1 MIDLEK
7 SNNHRRNMK
16 RLKEEIRTIID
27 IQYDLIL
34 NARVQNK
41 DFSDITTEEL
51 AKSAISKN
59 VEYVDSVQL
68 NISDIINRLTQ
79 NDIRKLCLV
88 LEPLAKFDTAI
99 NIEPANT
106 LTKYK
111 HPFFKKMH
119 GQSLVEFERSYL
131 SLLVECFITEYAAQ
145 FLYQIDN
152 LDAESPS
159 SISYWSKKLKT
170 FGTEII
176 GTELEDLEKLVLV
189 YSYENDE
196 ISYAH
201 TLNRLTRS
209 TIKQRKEQALRDL
222 IKGADAQQ
230 IKVEKNTA
238 ELSDAEFEKLRAR
251 IRKRFEEISIIVQKK
266 IKQQKGEI

>member
-1 MIDLEK
+1 
-7 SNNHRRNMK
+7 MK

-34 NARVQNK
+34 NARVKNK

-68 NISDIINRLTQ
+68 NVSDIINRLTQ
-79 NDIRKLCLV
+79 NDIRKLCLI
-88 LEPLAKFDTAI
+88 LEPLAKFDTI

-119 GQSLVEFERSYL
+119 GLALVEFEKSYL
-131 SLLVECFITEYAAQ
+131 AILIECFITEYAAQ

-152 LDAESPS
+152 LDAENPS
-159 SISYWSKKLKT
+159 SLSYWSKKLKT

-201 TLNRLTRS
+201 TLNRLS
-209 TIKQRKEQALRDL
+209 KGTIKHRKEKALREL
-222 IKGADAQQ
+222 IRSPDAEEGKSKETV
-230 IKVEKNTA
+230 KVENSKT
-238 ELSDAEFEKLRAR
+238 ELSDAEFEKIRAR
-251 IRKRFEEISIIVQKK
+251 LRKRFEEISIVVQKK